1 MRCPQTATPPGNPCR
16 TRGRAGRRRGSRCS
30 SPPCSSCKRARHRTE
45 DGKRVGEGRVT
56 AHLTHAGN
64 RARALDDAGVVVV
77 RVDGAGGVAEIV
89 QEVGADEAWQVEEN
103 HGSGHGAREEGDG
116 K

>member
-1 MRCPQTATPPGNPCR
+1 
-16 TRGRAGRRRGSRCS
+16 
-30 SPPCSSCKRARHRTE
+30 
-45 DGKRVGEGRVT
+45 
-56 AHLTHAGN
+56 
-64 RARALDDAGVVVV
+64 
-77 RVDGAGGVAEIV
+77 VAEIV